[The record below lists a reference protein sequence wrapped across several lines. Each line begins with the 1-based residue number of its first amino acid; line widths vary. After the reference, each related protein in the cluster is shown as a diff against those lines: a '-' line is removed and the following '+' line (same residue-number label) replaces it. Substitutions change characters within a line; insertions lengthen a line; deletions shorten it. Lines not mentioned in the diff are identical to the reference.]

1 MQSTTIGDDSVEI
14 SEITLGMW
22 NLSGDDTWGDQREQT
37 AIDTIHEAIDQG
49 VTTFDNA
56 EMYGD
61 GYAEELLGRALESV
75 DRERVTVTSKVTPDN
90 LRYDDVIDSCNR
102 SLERMNTDYL
112 DIYYIH
118 WPNRDVPF
126 AETLRALADLK
137 RDGRIREAAISNFGP
152 RDIEEVFRAIERNS
166 IEVRPV
172 LNQVPYN
179 LLFRAIEYD
188 IVPRCAAHDMGVTSY
203 SSLLHGLLTGK
214 FESLNEVPDER
225 ARTRHFSTDRSGTTH
240 DEDGAE
246 ELTAETLA
254 SIETIADD
262 VGVPMEQLS
271 IAWNLARPQIESVIV
286 GARSP
291 EQVRQ
296 NAAAADLS
304 LQEETVERLDA
315 ATQELKTELGSN
327 PDMWQSDSRY
337 R

>member
-1 MQSTTIGDDSVEI
+1 MESTTIGDKSIEI
-14 SEITLGMW
+14 SEITLGLW

-49 VTTFDNA
+49 ITTFDNA

-75 DRERVTVTSKVTPDN
+75 DRDLVTVTSKVTPDN
-90 LRYDDVIDSCNR
+90 LQYDDVLDSCNR
-102 SLERMNTDYL
+102 SLERMNTDYI

-118 WPNRDVPF
+118 WPNGDVPF
-126 AETLRALADLK
+126 AKTFRALADLK
-137 RDGRIREAAISNFGP
+137 REGRIREAAISNFGP
-152 RDIEEVFRAIERNS
+152 KDIEEVVRTIERDS
-166 IEVRPV
+166 IDIRPV

-179 LLFRAIEYD
+179 LLFRAIEYE
-188 IVPRCAAHDMGVTSY
+188 IVPRCVAHDVSITSY

-214 FESLNEVPDER
+214 FESLDEVPDER
-225 ARTRHFSTDRSGTTH
+225 ARTRHFSTNRPGTTH
-240 DEDGAE
+240 DEDGTE

-254 SIETIADD
+254 SIEMIAND
-262 VGVPMEQLS
+262 VGVPMEQLA
-271 IAWNLARPQIESVIV
+271 IAWNLARPQIKSVIV

-304 LQEETVERLDA
+304 LQEGTVERLNS
-315 ATQELKTELGSN
+315 ATQELKSELGSN